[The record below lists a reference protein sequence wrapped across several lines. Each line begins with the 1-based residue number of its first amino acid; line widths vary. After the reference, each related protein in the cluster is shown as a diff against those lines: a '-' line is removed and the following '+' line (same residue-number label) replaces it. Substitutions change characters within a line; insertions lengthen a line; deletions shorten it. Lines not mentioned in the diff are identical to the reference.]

1 MTVDGTNGAPQE
13 PLGQAQLLL
22 YPGRV
27 ELRHTLADDVVGWA
41 AALQL
46 CLDGAKVC
54 GQRLLALQE
63 QQIVQPVPMLH
74 IPGLH

>member
-27 ELRHTLADDVVGWA
+27 ELRHTLADDVTGWG
-41 AALQL
+41 AALQM
-46 CLDGAKVC
+46 CLDGARIA
-54 GQRLLALQE
+54 GQRMLALQE